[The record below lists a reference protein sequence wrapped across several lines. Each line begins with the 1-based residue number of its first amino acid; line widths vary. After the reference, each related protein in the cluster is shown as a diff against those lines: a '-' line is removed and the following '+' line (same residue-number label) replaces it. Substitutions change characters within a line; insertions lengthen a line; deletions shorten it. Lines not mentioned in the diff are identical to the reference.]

1 MKIMP
6 QLKYS
11 QLKKEVGDAW
21 AFLSNP
27 TYKDGVL
34 TSAELLYYDTN
45 KSKVIDQL
53 KVHTKGH
60 YALHYFGN
68 IDAKQVY
75 LL

>member
-1 MKIMP
+1 MA

-11 QLKKEVGDAW
+11 QLKKKVGDAW
-21 AFLSNP
+21 AFLANP

-45 KSKVIDQL
+45 KSNVIDQL
-53 KVHTKGH
+53 KTHTKGH
-60 YALHYFGN
+60 YAVYYLGN